1 MSDISLEGHGQL
13 VRFFERQ
20 AQLLGL
26 TRTTGLALAA
36 LYLAKY
42 ESGRKLTVDEVAK
55 YTNYSRSNLGL
66 ILSQL
71 EALGIVYSK
80 ADHKQA
86 GRGRRRNLYTIDEDA
101 SSLIMLGIK
110 TMMDRLSDLVSQI
123 EYLMDVYEND
133 APHVLRMLQ
142 DFKKDASDNLEKLVV
157 SEKG

>member
-1 MSDISLEGHGQL
+1 MSDINLEGHGPL

-26 TRTTGLALAA
+26 TKTTGLALAT

-71 EALGIVYSK
+71 EALGIVYSE

-86 GRGRRRNLYTIDEDA
+86 VRGRRRNLYTIDEEA

-110 TMMDRLSDLVSQI
+110 TMMDRLSD
-123 EYLMDVYEND
+123 
-133 APHVLRMLQ
+133 
-142 DFKKDASDNLEKLVV
+142 
-157 SEKG
+157 